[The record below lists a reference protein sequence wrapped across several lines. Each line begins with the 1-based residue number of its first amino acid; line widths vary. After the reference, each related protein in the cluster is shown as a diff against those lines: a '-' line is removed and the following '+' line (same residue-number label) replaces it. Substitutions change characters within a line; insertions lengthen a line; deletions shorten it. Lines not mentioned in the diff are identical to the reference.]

1 MQIEY
6 YYILFLIF
14 AVLAY
19 FIVTDNSIAQAF
31 VYLTKLVELKYRK
44 TQWWL
49 LHNPSNPVVKYFM
62 WRRSIKLG
70 KQLQKEFD
78 KVGDE

>member
-1 MQIEY
+1 MQSEY
-6 YYILFLIF
+6 YYFLFLIF

-19 FIVTDNSIAQAF
+19 FIVTDDSVAKAF

-49 LHNPSNPVVKYFM
+49 IHNPKTPWAKYFM
-62 WRRSIKLG
+62 WRKAMKLA

-78 KVGDE
+78 KSNNE